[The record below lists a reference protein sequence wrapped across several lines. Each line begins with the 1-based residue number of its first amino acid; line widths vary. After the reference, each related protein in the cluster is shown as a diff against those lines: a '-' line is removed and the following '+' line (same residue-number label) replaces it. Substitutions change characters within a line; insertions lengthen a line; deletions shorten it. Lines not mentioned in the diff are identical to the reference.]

1 MVLQRRNSPPS
12 GMTIACSFCA
22 NTISSSTF
30 LVVWETTATLRG
42 RRGDTLAPGAA
53 RRVPGQ
59 VSDLLGRDRF
69 RCAGPP
75 DHAAHLGV
83 VGVAVDDQ
91 EIALAHQLLRQ
102 PLHLGDQWAGRV
114 DQLDPGGRGF
124 AREMRTHAVG
134 GDRHAPEPAVGGL
147 GDRRRALDA
156 ALTQA
161 LDDLRIV
168 DDVADRG
175 DRAGALGRGFD
186 DLEGAPNPQQ

>member
-1 MVLQRRNSPPS
+1 M
-12 GMTIACSFCA
+12 
-22 NTISSSTF
+22 
-30 LVVWETTATLRG
+30 
-42 RRGDTLAPGAA
+42 
-53 RRVPGQ
+53 
-59 VSDLLGRDRF
+59 
-69 RCAGPP
+69 
-75 DHAAHLGV
+75 

-102 PLHLGDQWAGRV
+102 PLHLGDQRAGRV
-114 DQLDPGGRGF
+114 DQLHPGGGGF

-134 GDRHAPEPAVGGL
+134 GDRHAPESAGGGL

-156 ALTQA
+156 ALTQS

-186 DLEGAPNPQQ
+186 DLERAPNAPAVAQLLGDDDALAGLLPGVRGFAGDGRGR